1 MPYDQIMYEVRDAVA
16 TITLNR
22 PARLNA
28 WTPQMG
34 SELYEAFGRAGGDP
48 QVRVIVVTGAGRGF
62 CAGADMDNLRGIQ
75 NSGDRPAAGGDRA
88 GADAAGA
95 GRSERQASGEIA
107 PLHPAL
113 ATPYAYPVS
122 IPKPVIGAI
131 NGPVAGLGFTYM
143 LYYDMRI
150 ASDRARF
157 GTAFA
162 RRGLIAE
169 HGSSW
174 MLPRLV
180 GMANACDLL
189 FSGRMID
196 AAEALAM
203 GLVNRV
209 VPHEELLPAVHET
222 ATALATLS
230 SPRSI
235 AVMKRLLYAHQ
246 FTDLATATAE
256 ADVEMLASF
265 PTEDFREGVASFLEK
280 RPPRFTGC

>member
-1 MPYDQIMYEVRDAVA
+1 MHTPYEQLLYEVRDAIA
-16 TITLNR
+16 TITLHR
-22 PARLNA
+22 PSRLNA

-34 SELYEAFGRAGGDP
+34 RELYHAFQTAGADDG
-48 QVRVIVVTGAGRGF
+48 VRVVIVTGAGRGF

-75 NSGDRPAAGGDRA
+75 GGAGGA
-88 GADAAGA
+88 ADDGGSPDAPATAAPI
-95 GRSERQASGEIA
+95 RPS
-107 PLHPAL
+107 HPAL
-113 ATPYAYPVS
+113 ATAYAYPVS

-150 ASDRARF
+150 ASERARF

-180 GMANACDLL
+180 GMAHACDLM

-196 AAEALAM
+196 APEALAM

-209 VPHEELLPAVHET
+209 VAHDDLLPAVRDV
-222 ATALATLS
+222 ATELATRS

-235 AVMKRLLYAHQ
+235 AVMKRMLYTHQ

-256 ADVEMLASF
+256 GDEEMVASF

-280 RPPRFTGC
+280 RPPRFTGR

>member
-1 MPYDQIMYEVRDAVA
+1 MPYEQIIYEVRDAIA

-28 WTPQMG
+28 WTPHMG
-34 SELYEAFGRAGGDP
+34 RELYAAFQAAARDDV
-48 QVRVIVVTGAGRGF
+48 VRVIVVTGAGRGF

-75 NSGDRPAAGGDRA
+75 SGTA
-88 GADAAGA
+88 ADAPSQP
-95 GRSERQASGEIA
+95 SEHAANGEIL
-107 PLHPAL
+107 PTHPAL
-113 ATPYAYPVS
+113 ATAYAYPLSVS
-122 IPKPVIGAI
+122 KPVIGAI

-143 LYYDMRI
+143 LYYDLRI

-162 RRGLIAE
+162 RRGLVAE

-180 GMANACDLL
+180 GMANACDLF
-189 FSGRMID
+189 FSGRMIG
-196 AAEALAM
+196 AEEALAM

-209 VPHEELLPAVHET
+209 VPHDELLSTVYDA
-222 ATALATLS
+222 ATELATRS

-235 AVMKRLLYAHQ
+235 AVMKRMLYGHQ

-256 ADVEMLASF
+256 ADAEMLASF
-265 PTEDFREGVASFLEK
+265 PTADFREGVASFLEK
-280 RPPRFTGC
+280 RPPHFTGR

>member
-1 MPYDQIMYEVRDAVA
+1 MAYEQIIYDVRDAIA

-34 SELYEAFGRAGGDP
+34 RELFDAFRRAGEDDG
-48 QVRVIVVTGAGRGF
+48 VRVIVVTGSGRGF

-75 NSGDRPAAGGDRA
+75 SGAAGDGPSQS
-88 GADAAGA
+88 
-95 GRSERQASGEIA
+95 SERGGDGEIR
-107 PLHPAL
+107 PTHPAL
-113 ATPYAYPVS
+113 ATAYAYPVNV
-122 IPKPVIGAI
+122 PKPVIGAI

-143 LYYDMRI
+143 LYYDLRI

-162 RRGLIAE
+162 RRGLVAE

-196 AAEALAM
+196 APEALAM

-209 VPHEELLPAVHET
+209 VPHDELLSRVYDV
-222 ATALATLS
+222 ATELATLS
-230 SPRSI
+230 SPRAI
-235 AVMKRLLYAHQ
+235 AVMKRMLYGHQ
-246 FTDLATATAE
+246 FTDLATATAD
-256 ADVEMLASF
+256 ADAEMLASF
-265 PTEDFREGVASFLEK
+265 PTEDFREGVKSFLER
-280 RPPRFTGC
+280 RPPRFTGR

>member
-1 MPYDQIMYEVRDAVA
+1 MDYEQILYEVRDRVA

-28 WTPQMG
+28 WTPRMDR
-34 SELYEAFGRAGGDP
+34 ELYDAFQNAGRDAD
-48 QVRVIVVTGAGRGF
+48 VRVIVVTGAGRGF

-75 NSGDRPAAGGDRA
+75 NGRGDDTSTDETAVDTPTLAAPAV
-88 GADAAGA
+88 
-95 GRSERQASGEIA
+95 
-107 PLHPAL
+107 HPAL
-113 ATPYAYPVS
+113 ATPYAYPQS

-143 LYYDMRI
+143 LYYDLRI

-180 GMANACDLL
+180 GTANACDLF

-196 AAEALAM
+196 AREALAM

-209 VPHEELLPAVHET
+209 VPHESLLAHVRET
-222 ATALATLS
+222 AAELATLS
-230 SPRSI
+230 SPRSV
-235 AVMKRLLYAHQ
+235 AVMKRLLYRHQ

-256 ADVEMLASF
+256 ADAEMLGSF
-265 PTEDFREGVASFLEK
+265 PSEDFREGVASFLEK
-280 RPPRFTGC
+280 RSPRFTGR

>member
-1 MPYDQIMYEVRDAVA
+1 MPYEQIVYEVRDRIA

-22 PARLNA
+22 PSRLNA
-28 WTPQMG
+28 WTPRMG
-34 SELYEAFGRAGGDP
+34 RELHHAFQTAGGDDG
-48 QVRVIVVTGAGRGF
+48 VRVVIVTGAGRGF

-75 NSGDRPAAGGDRA
+75 SGAAG
-88 GADAAGA
+88 DAPAEA
-95 GRSERQASGEIA
+95 AQPSAAPIA
-107 PLHPAL
+107 PTHPAL
-113 ATPYAYPVS
+113 ATAYAYPLS

-180 GMANACDLL
+180 GTANACDLF

-196 AAEALAM
+196 APEALAM

-209 VPHEELLPAVHET
+209 VPHDALLPTVREI
-222 ATALATLS
+222 ATELATQS

-235 AVMKRLLYAHQ
+235 AVMKRLLYGHQ
-246 FTDLATATAE
+246 FTDLATATTE
-256 ADVEMLASF
+256 ADAEMVASF

-280 RPPRFTGC
+280 RPARFTGR

>member
-1 MPYDQIMYEVRDAVA
+1 MPYEQIVYEVRDRIA

-22 PARLNA
+22 PSRLNA
-28 WTPQMG
+28 WTPHMG
-34 SELYEAFGRAGGDP
+34 RELYHAFQTAGADDD
-48 QVRVIVVTGAGRGF
+48 VRVVIVTGAGRGF

-75 NSGDRPAAGGDRA
+75 RGAAGDAPAEHAPPA
-88 GADAAGA
+88 GAP
-95 GRSERQASGEIA
+95 IT
-107 PLHPAL
+107 PTHPAL
-113 ATPYAYPVS
+113 TSAYAYPLS

-180 GMANACDLL
+180 GMANACDLF
-189 FSGRMID
+189 FSGRMIE
-196 AAEALAM
+196 APEALAM

-209 VPHEELLPAVHET
+209 VPHEALLPTVRDI
-222 ATALATLS
+222 ATELATQS

-235 AVMKRLLYAHQ
+235 AVMKRLLYGHQ

-256 ADVEMLASF
+256 ADAEMVASF
-265 PTEDFREGVASFLEK
+265 PTEDFREGVASFVEK
-280 RPPRFTGC
+280 RPPRFTGR

>member
-1 MPYDQIMYEVRDAVA
+1 MAYEQIIYEVRDAIA

-28 WTPQMG
+28 WTPHMG
-34 SELYEAFGRAGGDP
+34 RELYDAFRRAGEDAG
-48 QVRVIVVTGAGRGF
+48 VRVIVVTGAGRGF

-75 NSGDRPAAGGDRA
+75 SGAAG
-88 GADAAGA
+88 DAPAPS
-95 GRSERQASGEIA
+95 SERLSDGEIRTS
-107 PLHPAL
+107 HPAL
-113 ATPYAYPVS
+113 ATAYAYPVNVL
-122 IPKPVIGAI
+122 KPVIGAI

-143 LYYDMRI
+143 LYYDVRI

-162 RRGLIAE
+162 RRGLVAE

-196 AAEALAM
+196 AEEALAM

-209 VPHEELLPAVHET
+209 VPHDELLPRVYDV
-222 ATALATLS
+222 ATELATLS

-235 AVMKRLLYAHQ
+235 AVMKRMLYGHQ
-246 FTDLATATAE
+246 FTDLATATAD
-256 ADVEMLASF
+256 ADAEMLASF
-265 PTEDFREGVASFLEK
+265 PTADFREGVASFVER
-280 RPPRFTGC
+280 RPPRFTGR